1 MKTETRNFK
10 EVDLLTSKVLDDL
23 HTKEDLD
30 RLSVLL
36 IESKDAR
43 SRYRELTIQDSML
56 HWESVEFVETSSAK
70 IIQFPVFSWPVFSS
84 MAAAVV
90 ALFGVWWFHSSAN
103 HVISP
108 SKENAE
114 IAKSELGTLGILP
127 FSASS
132 ELNNFNSVGTV
143 AVNAADFPLPSP
155 FMSTEQT
162 ALNHVLY
169 GIEVLKE
176 KRNFGEGGVVE
187 YRDAFTSWK
196 RSEFLSVPAENG
208 ILPMTGEGM
217 LKFSPMDVDVHAQ
230 SAESTET
237 LQVVDVRN
245 INSEM
250 ERGTAQIQTSV
261 FFNKSMDINGDPT
274 EFSLSFHAIA
284 SDENN
289 ENASIAHEEFYLESD
304 LNPSTWEELK
314 QDFILPNGTEFV
326 IVSMTARMDGSHV
339 LLPSEGGHYA
349 DGLTINVSIDG
360 QDTVGPL

>member
-1 MKTETRNFK
+1 MKTETHNLK
-10 EVDLLTSKVLDDL
+10 EVDLLTSKVLDGL
-23 HTKEDLD
+23 HTVEDLN

-36 IESKDAR
+36 KKSKDAR

-56 HWESVEFVETSSAK
+56 HWESVEFVETSNSK
-70 IIQFPVFSWPVFSS
+70 IIQFPVFSWSVFSS
-84 MAAAVV
+84 IAAAVV
-90 ALFGVWWFHSSAN
+90 ALFGVWWFHTSVN
-103 HVISP
+103 HIISP

-114 IAKSELGTLGILP
+114 LAKSESEAHSILST
-127 FSASS
+127 SALA
-132 ELNNFNSVGTV
+132 EPNNFNSVGKVT
-143 AVNAADFPLPSP
+143 VNASDFFLPAP
-155 FMSTEQT
+155 FMSTEET
-162 ALNHVLY
+162 ALNHALY
-169 GIEVLKE
+169 GIEVLRE
-176 KRNFGEGGVVE
+176 KKNFGEGGVVE
-187 YRDAFTSWK
+187 YNEAFTSWK
-196 RSEFLSVPAENG
+196 RSEYLSVPAENG
-208 ILPMTGEGM
+208 ILPMSGEGM

-230 SAESTET
+230 NSESTET

-250 ERGTAQIQTSV
+250 ERGLAQIQTSV
-261 FFNKSMDINGDPT
+261 FFNKSMDITGDPT

-284 SDENN
+284 CGENN

-360 QDTVGPL
+360 QDTIGPL

>member
-1 MKTETRNFK
+1 MKTEIHNLK
-10 EVDLLTSKVLDDL
+10 EVDLLTSKVLDGL
-23 HTKEDLD
+23 HTDEDLN

-36 IESKDAR
+36 EKSKDAR
-43 SRYRELTIQDSML
+43 SRYRELTVQDSML
-56 HWESVEFVETSSAK
+56 HWESVEFVETSNTK
-70 IIQFPVFSWPVFSS
+70 MIQFPVFSWSVFSS
-84 MAAAVV
+84 IAAAVV

-103 HVISP
+103 HTIGP

-114 IAKSELGTLGILP
+114 LAKSESVTLGILSTP
-127 FSASS
+127 VLS
-132 ELNNFNSVGTV
+132 ETNNFNSFGKV
-143 AVNAADFPLPSP
+143 AISASKFPLSSP
-155 FMSTEQT
+155 FVSTEQT
-162 ALNHVLY
+162 ALNHALY
-169 GIEVLKE
+169 GIEVLRE

-187 YRDAFTSWK
+187 YKDAFTSWK
-196 RSEFLSVPAENG
+196 RSEYLSVPAENG
-208 ILPMTGEGM
+208 ILPMSGEGM
-217 LKFSPMDVDVHAQ
+217 LKFSPMDVDVNAQ
-230 SAESTET
+230 NSESTET

-250 ERGTAQIQTSV
+250 ESGTAQIQTSL
-261 FFNKSMDINGDPT
+261 FFNKSIDITGDPT

>member
-1 MKTETRNFK
+1 MKTETYNLK
-10 EVDLLTSKVLDDL
+10 EVDLLTSKVLDGL
-23 HTKEDLD
+23 HTEEDLN

-36 IESKDAR
+36 EKSKDAR
-43 SRYRELTIQDSML
+43 SRYRELTVQDSML
-56 HWESVEFVETSSAK
+56 HWESVEFVEPSKAK
-70 IIQFPVFSWPVFSS
+70 MIQFPVFDWSVFSS
-84 MAAAVV
+84 IAAAVV
-90 ALFGVWWFHSSAN
+90 ALFGVWWFHSSSN
-103 HVISP
+103 HIISP

-114 IAKSELGTLGILP
+114 LAKSESGTLGVLSS
-127 FSASS
+127 SASS
-132 ELNNFNSVGTV
+132 EPNNFNSVDNV
-143 AVNAADFPLPSP
+143 AFNPPNFPLPSP

-162 ALNHVLY
+162 ALNHAFY
-169 GIEVLKE
+169 GIEILRE
-176 KRNFGEGGVVE
+176 KRNFGEGGAVE
-187 YRDAFTSWK
+187 YKDTFTSWK
-196 RSEFLSVPAENG
+196 RSEYLSVPAENG
-208 ILPMTGEGM
+208 ILPMSGDGM
-217 LKFSPMDVDVHAQ
+217 LKFSPMDVNVHAQ
-230 SAESTET
+230 NSESMET

-261 FFNKSMDINGDPT
+261 FFNKSMDIAGDPT

-314 QDFILPNGTEFV
+314 QDFTLPNGTEFV
-326 IVSMTARMDGSHV
+326 IVSMTARMDGSNV

>member
-1 MKTETRNFK
+1 MKTETHNFK
-10 EVDLLTSKVLDDL
+10 DVDLLTSKVLDNL
-23 HTKEDLD
+23 HTEEDLD

-36 IESKDAR
+36 KKSKDAR

-56 HWESVEFVETSSAK
+56 HWESVEFVETSNAK

-84 MAAAVV
+84 VAAAVV
-90 ALFGVWWFHSSAN
+90 ALLGVWWFHSSAN
-103 HVISP
+103 HIISP
-108 SKENAE
+108 SNENSE
-114 IAKSELGTLGILP
+114 VAKSESGTLGIVLS
-127 FSASS
+127 SASS
-132 ELNNFNSVGTV
+132 KPNNFKSVGKV
-143 AVNAADFPLPSP
+143 AVNAADFPPP
-155 FMSTEQT
+155 FPFISNEQI
-162 ALNHVLY
+162 ALNHALY

-187 YRDAFTSWK
+187 YKDAFTSWK

-208 ILPMTGEGM
+208 ILPMIGEGM

-230 SAESTET
+230 NSESTET

-250 ERGTAQIQTSV
+250 ERGTAQIQTCV
-261 FFNKSMDINGDPT
+261 FFNKSINITGDPT

-289 ENASIAHEEFYLESD
+289 ENASIAHEEFSLESD

-349 DGLTINVSIDG
+349 DGLTINISIDG